1 MGPAADVRTIE
12 LDFSRYGSSEVIPAR
27 LFPDERAGLTV
38 GDTVLLSGDTVD
50 PHPFTIAAVSDD
62 GSDFTFQRF

>member
-1 MGPAADVRTIE
+1 M
-12 LDFSRYGSSEVIPAR
+12 
-27 LFPDERAGLTV
+27 FPDERAGLTV

-50 PHPFTIAAVSDD
+50 PHPITIVAVSDD